1 MSLVPD
7 SLVGFITSRRLPEGF
22 AEKVRQLASG
32 ELAPAAPGDAA
43 TVMLLREGDG
53 ATQVYTL
60 RRQRTMNF
68 GAGMYVFPGGSVD
81 PRDAAAHIGWVG
93 PPPPDWAAAFAV
105 SEELARSLVCAA
117 VRETFEEAG
126 VLLAGPDEHSVVA
139 DTSGEDWEADR
150 RALIDRELHF
160 AEFLDRRGLL
170 LRADLLRPWAH
181 WITPE
186 VEPTR
191 FDTRFFVAAMP
202 EGQRTRE
209 FGEEADRVEW
219 IAPGAAVERWK
230 AGAMKVMPPTLI
242 SIAELAEFKTVA
254 DTLAGSVDRVIRP
267 ILPRVELR
275 GEEAHVLLDAED
287 PPGPGEES

>member
-1 MSLVPD
+1 
-7 SLVGFITSRRLPEGF
+7 
-22 AEKVRQLASG
+22 
-32 ELAPAAPGDAA
+32 
-43 TVMLLREGDG
+43 MLLRERDG

-81 PRDAAAHIGWVG
+81 PRDASIAVRWVG
-93 PPPPDWAAAFAV
+93 PEPAYWAAAFCV
-105 SEELARSLVCAA
+105 TEELARALVCAA
-117 VRETFEEAG
+117 VRETFEESG

-139 DTSGEDWEADR
+139 DTSGEDWELDR
-150 RALIDRELHF
+150 RALIDRTLSF
-160 AEFLDRRGLL
+160 ADFLDRRGLCV
-170 LRADLLRPWAH
+170 RADLLRPWAH

-209 FGEEADRVEW
+209 FGEEADHVEW
-219 IAPGAAVERWK
+219 IAPAVAVERWK
-230 AGAMKVMPPTLI
+230 AGQLKMMPPTLI
-242 SIAELAEFKTVA
+242 TVAELAEFKTIA
-254 DTLAGSVDRVIRP
+254 DTLAGSADRQIRP
-267 ILPRVELR
+267 VLPRVELR

-287 PPGPGEES
+287 PPLRESG

>member
-1 MSLVPD
+1 MSIVPG

-22 AEKVRQLASG
+22 AEKVRQLESG
-32 ELAPAAPGDAA
+32 ELTPVPPRDAA
-43 TVMLLREGDG
+43 TVMLLRERDD

-60 RRQRTMNF
+60 RRQKTMNF

-81 PRDAAAHIGWVG
+81 PRDASAEIRWFG
-93 PPPPDWAAAFAV
+93 PPPAQWAAAFGV
-105 SEELARSLVCAA
+105 SEDLARALVCAA
-117 VRETFEEAG
+117 VRETFEESG

-150 RALIDRELHF
+150 RALLDRTLHMSD
-160 AEFLDRRGLL
+160 FLDQRGLCV
-170 LRADLLRPWAH
+170 RADLLRPWAH

-202 EGQRTRE
+202 TGQRTRE

-230 AGAMKVMPPTLI
+230 AGALKVMPPTLI
-242 SIAELAEFKTVA
+242 TIAELAEYKTVA
-254 DTLAGSVDRVIRP
+254 DTLAGAADRVIRP
-267 ILPRVELR
+267 ILPKVELR

-287 PPGPGEES
+287 PGAT